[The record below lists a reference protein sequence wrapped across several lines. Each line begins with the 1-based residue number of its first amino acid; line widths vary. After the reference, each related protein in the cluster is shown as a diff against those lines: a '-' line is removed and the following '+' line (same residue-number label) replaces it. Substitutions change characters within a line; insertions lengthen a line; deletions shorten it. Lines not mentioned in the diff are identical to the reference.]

1 MLSRKFKS
9 IAIIVIS
16 IIIVF
21 IVVLNHKSELEITSS
36 NQLYIT
42 DSQREQLMATH
53 ALSPSVL
60 TTNLIFD
67 NENLIYDS
75 STNTFYYSLIENSNS
90 RFTPS
95 VISDDGLTVALYG
108 AAISDESIAAN
119 TDFEILIYN
128 DSTVSISTL
137 KCTTLPVMNITIY
150 PETISDYGLD
160 DNMDILSYVG
170 SSIYLFDNRSDFDGK
185 TRQIVSDAKIRR
197 HGQTTAGFPLK
208 GYRIGLLE
216 DRTNIDGNTHKEN
229 LLGLRNDDD
238 WILTATYR
246 DYEKVRNVFSM
257 NLWHESFNKENE
269 WNVNNSTQYKFI
281 ELFFNGRYHG
291 IYGLCYRL
299 DAKEFKPG
307 EGETTFKKKDW
318 SMSELDTALT
328 IDENTGS
335 ATLPGY
341 VLKDGDIAGFNDLLE
356 LYVHMNYSPDPALIR
371 MTSDVGNSI
380 DLWLYYKLTQAVD
393 NISYGNVKNMYV
405 TVKNSDSGI
414 HGHKL
419 LFTPWDM
426 DQSWRYT
433 SPDTTGLYNH
443 PNFDLPIGW
452 GTVHRLQEV
461 GDPTINQEIKER
473 YQVLRGSVW
482 SDENIVAMLDEYEK
496 QIYDSGA
503 FARTQAKYP
512 EGSYNDASIKLSDF
526 KAYALK
532 RLQCMDEYISSF

>member
-9 IAIIVIS
+9 ITIIIIYIIIAIIAMVY
-16 IIIVF
+16 
-21 IVVLNHKSELEITSS
+21 HKSDLEIIDSD
-36 NQLYIT
+36 QLYIT
-42 DSQREQLMATH
+42 ASQREQLLATH

-95 VISDDGLTVALYG
+95 VISDDGITVALYG

-119 TDFEILIYN
+119 TDFELLIYN
-128 DSTVSISTL
+128 DTTVSISTL
-137 KCTTLPVMNITIY
+137 KCTTLTVMNITVY
-150 PETISDYGLD
+150 PETVAELGLD

-170 SSIYLFDNRSDFDGK
+170 SSIYLFDNRSDFEGK
-185 TRQIVSDAKIRR
+185 TRQIISDAKIRR

-307 EGETTFKKKDW
+307 EGETTFKKKRLVY
-318 SMSELDTALT
+318 ER
-328 IDENTGS
+328 
-335 ATLPGY
+335 
-341 VLKDGDIAGFNDLLE
+341 
-356 LYVHMNYSPDPALIR
+356 IR
-371 MTSDVGNSI
+371 YCS
-380 DLWLYYKLTQAVD
+380 YY
-393 NISYGNVKNMYV
+393 
-405 TVKNSDSGI
+405 
-414 HGHKL
+414 
-419 LFTPWDM
+419 
-426 DQSWRYT
+426 
-433 SPDTTGLYNH
+433 
-443 PNFDLPIGW
+443 
-452 GTVHRLQEV
+452 
-461 GDPTINQEIKER
+461 
-473 YQVLRGSVW
+473 
-482 SDENIVAMLDEYEK
+482 
-496 QIYDSGA
+496 
-503 FARTQAKYP
+503 
-512 EGSYNDASIKLSDF
+512 
-526 KAYALK
+526 
-532 RLQCMDEYISSF
+532 